1 MKKKSN
7 FSASQQKNVDYRL
20 NRIKEVV
27 EPKMRAIC
35 ENSYFKNVTSFRK
48 VCADIFNESLPV
60 GDKKITYRTI
70 GTAPYWDALG
80 AVYYSYFSKDN
91 NEKKYMVAS
100 LTNDIANWDKFDA
113 MEQERKKLLLQL
125 EEKSNEI
132 SLLEN
137 TLLNSNINPLSVNT
151 PKGDGKHQEV
161 IANLMA
167 TINWLLE
174 RTEDMIIIDKEKSQ
188 IIDLSVDQNGTL
200 NPSISNTYFQ
210 LSSGEVIE

>member
-1 MKKKSN
+1 MNKKSN
-7 FSASQQKNVDYRL
+7 FSASQQEKINYRL
-20 NRIKEVV
+20 NRIKEIV

-48 VCADIFNESLPV
+48 VCAEVFNDNLPV
-60 GDKKITYRTI
+60 GDNKITYRTI
-70 GTAPYWDALG
+70 GTAPYWDTLG
-80 AVYYSYFSKDN
+80 AVYYSYFSKDDK
-91 NEKKYMVAS
+91 EKKHMMAS
-100 LTNDIANWDKFDA
+100 LSNDLSNWDKLDA
-113 MEQERKKLLLQL
+113 MTKEREKLLLL
-125 EEKSNEI
+125 LDEKKAEI

-137 TLLNSNINPLSVNT
+137 TLLNSNVNPLSVNNQN
-151 PKGDGKHQEV
+151 GDEKHQEV
-161 IANLMA
+161 IASLMA

-174 RTEDMIIIDKEKSQ
+174 RTDGMIIADRENNQ